1 MGLIFTITG
10 ADYSIPEPT
19 DIVDQFKSRFEAAGG
34 TLTTVQY
41 NALKK
46 LVEDLGVLASAFDV
60 LFPFLGTTAATQAIG
75 LFSNTNITFTGT
87 GTHTSA
93 GYGNSITA
101 YANSMRQMTNFNWTF
116 GVFAASISSSD
127 TTVRVLSGQDGS
139 NNRLQMLA
147 SGNNSNVQR
156 GISIR
161 GGNGVTATAFGSR
174 TTTTPKYLIGGDNGS
189 ELYMLSDQDTAG
201 VTTSHAA
208 MTIAT
213 PIQHIFIGGRNN
225 SGSIAD
231 TCVTT
236 YKVWF
241 KATYLTLSEAKT
253 VATAINTF
261 LSTIGRA

>member
-46 LVEDLGVLASAFDV
+46 LVEDLGVLASAFDI

-75 LFSNTNITFTGT
+75 LFSDTNITFTGT

-93 GYGNSITA
+93 GYGNSTTA
-101 YANSMRQMTNFNWTF
+101 YANSMRKVEDYNWTF
-116 GVFAASISSSD
+116 GVFAASISASD
-127 TTVRVLSGQDGS
+127 TTVRILSGQDGS
-139 NNRLQMLA
+139 SRLQMIA

-156 GISIR
+156 GISLR
-161 GGNGVTATAFGSR
+161 GANSVAATAFGSR
-174 TTTTPKYLIGGDNGS
+174 VTSTPKYLIGADNGTS
-189 ELYMLSDQDTAG
+189 LYMLSDLDPAG
-201 VTTSHAA
+201 VTVTHAA
-208 MTIAT
+208 MTVAT
-213 PIQHIFIGGRNN
+213 PNQQIFIGGRNA
-225 SGSIAD
+225 SGSLSEP
-231 TCVTT
+231 CLTT
-236 YKVWF
+236 YKTWF

-261 LSTIGRA
+261 LSTIGRS